1 MKNFLTICVFTSIFL
16 VACTNGDTASTRPP
30 RGNPNAVVLVEE
42 YADLQC
48 PACRAAH
55 GMISI
60 PIVQKYS
67 SQIRFEYKH
76 FPLRSIHRFALDA
89 AEMSECA
96 ADQGKFWEFVDFNYE
111 HQEDLNLDA
120 LVEWAEALG
129 MDADLAERCWKS
141 HSKRGTVLADYK
153 EGREREVSGTPT
165 FFVNG
170 VRVEAGMDTLS
181 EAIDKALEGAVMKL

>member
-55 GMISI
+55 GKISI

-111 HQEDLNLDA
+111 HQVWMQILLSVVGSLIAN
-120 LVEWAEALG
+120 VELFLQITKKVE
-129 MDADLAERCWKS
+129 
-141 HSKRGTVLADYK
+141 K
-153 EGREREVSGTPT
+153 E
-165 FFVNG
+165 
-170 VRVEAGMDTLS
+170 
-181 EAIDKALEGAVMKL
+181 K